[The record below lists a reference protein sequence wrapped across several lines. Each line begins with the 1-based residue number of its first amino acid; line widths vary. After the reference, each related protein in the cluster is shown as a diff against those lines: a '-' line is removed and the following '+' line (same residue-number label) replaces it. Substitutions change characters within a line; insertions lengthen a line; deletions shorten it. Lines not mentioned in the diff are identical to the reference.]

1 MDKSEKLVKI
11 ANTCEICKQREAD
24 KYINIGLDLGYTLG
38 KYGDTPI
45 KIYYR
50 VKPRCFAIC
59 SLYICSKCEE
69 KIKEG
74 KYVYIDVL
82 PQLKELIKTD
92 LIKQAIIES
101 LK

>member
-1 MDKSEKLVKI
+1 MDKKEKLLEE
-11 ANTCEICKQREAD
+11 ANCEICKQRRASE
-24 KYINIGLDLGYTLG
+24 YINIGLDLGYTLG

-45 KIYYR
+45 KIYYK
-50 VKPRCFAIC
+50 VKPICVAIC
-59 SLYICSKCEE
+59 SLSLCSECER

-74 KYVYIDVL
+74 KYIYMNVL
-82 PQLKELIKTD
+82 PELKGLIKTN

>member
-1 MDKSEKLVKI
+1 MDKSEELIVE
-11 ANTCEICKQREAD
+11 ANCEICKQREAD
-24 KYINIGLDLGYTLG
+24 KYVNIGLDLGYTIG
-38 KYGDTPI
+38 KYGDNPI
-45 KIYYR
+45 TIDYR
-50 VKPRCFAIC
+50 AKPRCVAIC
-59 SLYICSKCEE
+59 SLYLCGECEK

-74 KYVYIDVL
+74 KYVYANVL

>member
-1 MDKSEKLVKI
+1 MDKFNELIVE
-11 ANTCEICKQREAD
+11 ANCEICKQNEAD
-24 KYINIGLDLGYTLG
+24 KYINIGLDLGYTIG

-45 KIYYR
+45 KVYHK
-50 VKPRCFAIC
+50 VKPRCVAIC
-59 SLYICSKCEE
+59 SLYMCRECQK

-74 KYVYIDVL
+74 IYFYMDVL
-82 PQLKELIKTD
+82 PKLKELIKTN